1 MVDIEPV
8 EAKVKLGVDG
18 ELGNPTPVGD
28 HIPVRGRVYPEAA

>member
-8 EAKVKLGVDG
+8 EAKVKLGIDW

-28 HIPVRGRVYPEAA
+28 HVPLRERVYPDAA